1 MGNTNELSKWI
12 IYMYTF
18 PNGKK
23 YIGKTSKT
31 LKERQGVGFC
41 NYDKNTILGKAIDKY
56 KIENIKQDILFESEM
71 TDEYSSRLEMICIA
85 LFKTNCL
92 RYANPS
98 YGYNMTDGG
107 EGRVGVPGMSGT
119 ANPNCGKTGVLS
131 VRSIGCYCVEDNKYF
146 ESLNLAAQY
155 YKTST
160 SHLSKCCKNPFL
172 HTINNKHF
180 LYTQDVSEENI
191 QKCLL
196 HKREKRVYC
205 IENKKYFDNAK
216 IAASYAGVDVRN
228 IRHSCHNLGKR
239 QAGID
244 PVTKQGLHWL
254 YESDVINYNAIHV
267 T

>member
-172 HTINNKHF
+172 IISATYKISLSVSGRASGPIKRTICSSFCSFFSNSNASRRIFHHLGSNLSHHSF
-180 LYTQDVSEENI
+180 TSSAYSE
-191 QKCLL
+191 
-196 HKREKRVYC
+196 
-205 IENKKYFDNAK
+205 
-216 IAASYAGVDVRN
+216 
-228 IRHSCHNLGKR
+228 
-239 QAGID
+239 
-244 PVTKQGLHWL
+244 
-254 YESDVINYNAIHV
+254 
-267 T
+267 